1 MGNHSADDK
10 NIQNSTEA
18 DAVETEEETRVDT
31 ENSSAEAESDAC
43 DSCEESKH
51 SDTDGMTSKGTHF
64 APRSKKWLVIMIAFV
79 AVFAVSL
86 TAVLWIFLD
95 KEDVSEYKNPS
106 SSTISFASSDRI
118 QSPVDFYSLQ
128 TKNPDVCAWLKV
140 PNTNID
146 YPILQSSKDEK
157 EDYYIN
163 HTIDKKYKFAG
174 SLYIQK
180 YNTNDFTD
188 PNTVIYGHNMK
199 NGTMFRDLHKFRKE
213 DFFNEN
219 STFYIYTPGHVLTYK
234 IFSAYK
240 YDDRNIM
247 TSFDFN
253 DTNVF
258 AQYIESAKNPTS
270 MIKNTRD
277 VPITINDKIVTLSTC
292 ISEENYRYLVQGV
305 LINDELTY

>member
-1 MGNHSADDK
+1 MDNHSVNDK
-10 NIQNSTEA
+10 NAQDFAVSNAAETEA
-18 DAVETEEETRVDT
+18 EIKNNA
-31 ENSSAEAESDAC
+31 ENSSAKTESDAC
-43 DSCEESKH
+43 DSGKESKNID
-51 SDTDGMTSKGTHF
+51 SGSKLPKGTHY
-64 APRSKKWLVIMIAFV
+64 APRSRKWIVVMIASAV
-79 AVFAVSL
+79 VFAVSL

-95 KEDVSEYKNPS
+95 KEDVSEYKESS
-106 SSTISFASSDRI
+106 SSTMSFASSDRV
-118 QSPVDFYSLQ
+118 QSPIDFYSLQ

-213 DFFNEN
+213 NFFNEN
-219 STFYIYTPGHVLTYK
+219 SVFYIYTPGHVLTYK

-247 TSFDFN
+247 TSFDFK

-305 LINDELTY
+305 LIDDELTY